1 MVGLSEILWLQ
12 LLKLVELE
20 GTWEIIKFHSVVWA
34 IRKLKQ
40 RERDLPRFLVSSK
53 RQIWLTE
60 GVKNFLRG
68 HWATGR
74 NTGKA
79 EDKALKIKGQKWFA
93 VIKAMSEIL
102 SQNLYV
108 EGFNAGDCA
117 LYLVLLPLLTSLPLQ
132 HPLERGWCYCC
143 FASTFRLDS
152 PHPVLW
158 VTSSRLMCVLRAPI
172 GAPRLEAYVPV
183 GFFLSCGRGRL
194 HLSVRL
200 MWWGEGGLDAGKQNQ
215 TKLRQLS
222 MKKNTQLVTSWE
234 D

>member
-20 GTWEIIKFHSVVWA
+20 GIWAIIKFHSVVWA
-34 IRKLKQ
+34 IRKL
-40 RERDLPRFLVSSK
+40 RHRDRDLPRFLVSSK

-60 GVKNFLRG
+60 GEKNFLRG

-74 NTGKA
+74 HTGKA
-79 EDKALKIKGQKWFA
+79 EDKAWKIKDQKWFA
-93 VIKAMSEIL
+93 VTKAVSEIL

-117 LYLVLLPLLTSLPLQ
+117 LHLVLPPLLTSLPLQ
-132 HPLERGWCYCC
+132 RPLERGRCYCC

-158 VTSSRLMCVLRAPI
+158 VTSSRLMCVCWEHPI
-172 GAPRLEAYVPV
+172 GGPRLEAYVPV

-215 TKLRQLS
+215 TKLRQLPMTETHPVS
-222 MKKNTQLVTSWE
+222 